1 MRLYAKQF
9 LGTAA
14 VIALAFPVWGRT
26 ASIPLHS
33 DGTTTIGQTQ
43 LKAGDYELKVKDNA
57 TQLEVTKDGKVVAE
71 APITWKQLQQKPANT
86 EVVMDQNRIVEVDFG
101 GKAQAAQ
108 VQGQGSAHGDK

>member
-14 VIALAFPVWGRT
+14 LIALAFPVWGRT

-43 LKAGDYELKVKDNA
+43 LKTGDYELRVKDNA
-57 TQLEVTKDGKVVAE
+57 TQVQVTKDGKVVAE
-71 APITWKQLQQKPANT
+71 APITWIQLQRKPANT
-86 EVVMDQNRIVEVDFG
+86 EVVMNQNRIVEMDFG
-101 GKAQAAQ
+101 GKTQAAQ
-108 VQGQGSAHGDK
+108 VQGSSSAHGDK